1 MPFAKAFTA
10 DKNTGLFTD
19 AQIEIRIGVKIVDL
33 IIDGDVIYGERA
45 VGAEGPPP

>member
-1 MPFAKAFTA
+1 MA
-10 DKNTGLFTD
+10 DRDAGLPAD
-19 AQIEIRIGVKIVDL
+19 ARIEIRIGVNMGDL